1 MLHRIIAIVGFAVVF
16 GCADRAPVSAPEG
29 DAPDAVAP
37 AAGALT
43 VLSKRHEAIARIVAN
58 GLRYAAFRA
67 YLKAQLDASPYR
79 EHKLQ
84 FQTFLAANGG
94 RALREIASEN
104 GTTPESI

>member
-1 MLHRIIAIVGFAVVF
+1 MLHRIIAITGFTVVL
-16 GCADRAPVSAPEG
+16 GCADRTPVSAPDG
-29 DAPDAVAP
+29 GSPSP
-37 AAGALT
+37 SPGAGSLAG
-43 VLSKRHEAIARIVAN
+43 LSKRPEALAKIVAK
-58 GLRYAAFRA
+58 GLRNAAFRA

-104 GTTPESI
+104 GITPES